1 MTYYIR
7 KTDGS
12 ILTTLTEKE
21 LDEQYSM
28 YLIGYPDSVMGI
40 GGSDVRY
47 HDAEIINGNFVRLL
61 ENFADYSAPSNPIQG
76 QLWFNKSDKTLKY
89 FDGNSWIELTA
100 IGEGYTR
107 LPLFTPIGYKSNPN
121 SLSFVNSKNFDW
133 LYSSQYTGAYNYLVA
148 QFTPTGKFEIGDD
161 YYTIMFSDG
170 DLQVTDVLI
179 TTGTLQ
185 DLKDWCITQ
194 GYTTTGSTI
203 SDLIVTKVL
212 PAQTETIKDITITY
226 YETYDHKKI
235 ITPTEETNCIDIY
248 TATNSAYY
256 YIVDIANERFKLP
269 RENVYDIVVDN
280 EGHQSLAKEETT
292 YYYLGISDID
302 DIAKIAAMKVEVI
315 GKKLDNDLGNISST
329 GEQVI
334 KDIIGASGNKGGA
347 SDKIG
352 SIISMLVS
360 STYTPDG
367 CLPCDGTEYNKSA
380 YNSFYMNYLAGGK
393 LVTCTYEEYQQDI
406 TTYGQCAKFGLDT
419 MNNKFKVPTILNNLL
434 TKTDNVPVVYGTT
447 TVVGNNVPVPD
458 ERAGFVGSTIS
469 SNGGVLKLAT
479 PDKIAISNNGYT
491 DILAKLSQNSIALRF
506 FVVVSNSEELDV
518 PEINKIEFN
527 NPFFFGDYK
536 WSEINIENSSWL
548 RSDATFHSGSTYADF
563 YNWILLNKNNQID
576 SGISVK
582 TSTETYDDYD
592 YVVNETDGT
601 FRLPLNVKGASG
613 SAVVGNGK
621 TLSMTNGTDIVGL
634 QNYGSTVQALVDDYG
649 TDVGSSVGTSITT
662 VNKTLGVTTDSTKS
676 GIETSSNGL
685 SLYFYVGE
693 TLQKTNVINISKLQK
708 RVNDLIF
715 NNREVIRGYLIP
727 DYSAGIS
734 ISALPYTAQENG
746 FVFVTA
752 SRKDN
757 TNASG
762 YISINGI
769 GYIRFENVTNYTVGS
784 STLPVYINKGD
795 VIDLA
800 GNANFIQGYFVPL
813 KDDKVKVMNK
823 TQLQIV
829 DSLPETPD
837 EDTFYFI
844 KGE

>member
-47 HDAEIINGNFVRLL
+47 HDAEMINGNFVRLL
-61 ENFADYSAPSNPIQG
+61 ENFADYSAPPNPIQG

-100 IGEGYTR
+100 IVEGYTR

-185 DLKDWCITQ
+185 DLKDWCTTQ

-315 GKKLDNDLGNISST
+315 GKKLDNDLGKISST

-360 STYTPDG
+360 STYAPDG

-380 YNSFYMNYLAGGK
+380 YNSFYTSYLVSGK
-393 LVTCTYEEYQQDI
+393 LATCTYEEYEADI
-406 TTYGQCAKFGLDT
+406 TTYGQCAKFALDT
-419 MNNKFKVPTILNNLL
+419 INKKFKTPTIKDGSYL
-434 TKTDNVPVVYGTT
+434 TQALSDTEIGKAYNESLPNITGDVYSWDTNQTGAFYKKEAKNAGTTNTSQQSAINGFDASRSSSTYQDNAKVQGDNVRV
-447 TVVGNNVPVPD
+447 
-458 ERAGFVGSTIS
+458 
-469 SNGGVLKLAT
+469 
-479 PDKIAISNNGYT
+479 
-491 DILAKLSQNSIALRF
+491 RF
-506 FVVVSNSEELDV
+506 FVVVSNTEELDV
-518 PEINKIEFN
+518 PEINQIEFN

-548 RSDATFHSGSTYADF
+548 RSDATFHSGSTYTDF

-582 TSTETYDDYD
+582 SSDETYDDYD

-613 SAVVGNGK
+613 SAVVGNG
-621 TLSMTNGTDIVGL
+621 MAI
-634 QNYGSTVQALVDDYG
+634 
-649 TDVGSSVGTSITT
+649 
-662 VNKTLGVTTDSTKS
+662 
-676 GIETSSNGL
+676 

-693 TLQKTNVINISKLQK
+693 TLQKTNVIDISKLQK
-708 RVNDLIF
+708 EVDNLIF
-715 NNREVIRGYLIP
+715 NNREVIRSYLMP
-727 DYSAGIS
+727 DYSSGVS
-734 ISALPYTAQENG
+734 RTKGTLYTADRDCLIIALFTG
-746 FVFVTA
+746 Y
-752 SRKDN
+752 N
-757 TNASG
+757 TTMTLE
-762 YISINGI
+762 INGVAVI
-769 GYIRFENVTNYTVGS
+769 KNLDGGEGSPQKSMQLYVG
-784 STLPVYINKGD
+784 KGD
-795 VIDLA
+795 TYKLTGDLTKYTFTEY
-800 GNANFIQGYFVPL
+800 GL
-813 KDDKVKVMNK
+813 KGSN
-823 TQLQIV
+823 
-829 DSLPETPD
+829 
-837 EDTFYFI
+837 
-844 KGE
+844 